1 MARYATDLETV
12 VNVDSSLVSLRHISN
27 KLSGALFFFA
37 TQGTSLSR
45 KQGALPY
52 LTAKTKKL

>member
-27 KLSGALFFFA
+27 KLSGALFFCYSGHFTEQKA
-37 TQGTSLSR
+37 RCLAIPHS
-45 KQGALPY
+45 
-52 LTAKTKKL
+52 